1 MNCYPTGLNIIMAE
15 NRLLQLIVQNSEAI
29 LNINTKRS
37 IWTWSFLLV
46 LLSSFG
52 LLLCWI
58 LQPDPHVLTFG
69 KPCVIFAILSW
80 VNWWAWTMVL
90 LFLLLSNQKIE
101 VDLMVEI
108 SNDVKNIRKDVHTLY
123 EHSLDIHSY
132 LED

>member
-1 MNCYPTGLNIIMAE
+1 
-15 NRLLQLIVQNSEAI
+15 
-29 LNINTKRS
+29 
-37 IWTWSFLLV
+37 
-46 LLSSFG
+46 
-52 LLLCWI
+52 
-58 LQPDPHVLTFG
+58 
-69 KPCVIFAILSW
+69 
-80 VNWWAWTMVL
+80 MVL